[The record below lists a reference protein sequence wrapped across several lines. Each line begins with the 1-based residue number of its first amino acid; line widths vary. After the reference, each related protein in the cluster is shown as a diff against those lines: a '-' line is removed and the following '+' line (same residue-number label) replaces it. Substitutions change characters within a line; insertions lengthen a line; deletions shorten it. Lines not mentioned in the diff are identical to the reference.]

1 MGLDLL
7 SFFEKLHL
15 FSFVSP
21 RKTSI
26 LSMTD
31 TSCRDLLN
39 DPAADVMWKRW
50 AIKLLSLEF
59 KDWFGWPGWS
69 PPGTLSDLRKR
80 DGHTICIQSRC
91 VLSWSSIYEVIQ
103 LHLERLKVAGLWHYN
118 VLLQKNWREFFVLG
132 AREMPTVVQGELN
145 LKHFGSY
152 AAASQKYTFVV
163 FSFLRF
169 LLQAM
174 PSSSRQ
180 R

>member
-1 MGLDLL
+1 MITTRYPVGLAK
-7 SFFEKLHL
+7 E
-15 FSFVSP
+15 
-21 RKTSI
+21 
-26 LSMTD
+26 
-31 TSCRDLLN
+31 
-39 DPAADVMWKRW
+39 RW
-50 AIKLLSLEF
+50 AHYLYPIPVRALTILNLRSL
-59 KDWFGWPGWS
+59 
-69 PPGTLSDLRKR
+69 
-80 DGHTICIQSRC
+80 
-91 VLSWSSIYEVIQ
+91 IQ
-103 LHLERLKVAGLWHYN
+103 LHLERLKVCWLVTLY

-145 LKHFGSY
+145 LKHLGSY